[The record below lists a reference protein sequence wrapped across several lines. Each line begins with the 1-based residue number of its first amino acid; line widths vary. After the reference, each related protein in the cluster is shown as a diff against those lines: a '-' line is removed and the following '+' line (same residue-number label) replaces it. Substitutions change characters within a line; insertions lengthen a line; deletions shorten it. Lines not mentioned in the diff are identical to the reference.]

1 MPKIKLV
8 IFDMDNVLFDVGYF
22 ENHKNVAASTWGVI
36 YKKLN
41 AEEENERLKKKWSSG
56 GHKSYTEWQNDALNV
71 FKNYGLT
78 KGIFFDIIN
87 SLPIMDGA
95 KETIDE
101 LKRKGILT
109 ATISGSFFEL
119 AARTRKLGIDFPF
132 ATCSLIFEHD
142 KLVDWVILP
151 FDYEGKT
158 NFFNALIS
166 TLKIKPEECAFVC
179 DGVNDIDLAKKVG
192 MPIAFNARDE
202 LKRHCKIIVDK
213 KDLREILKHLD

>member
-1 MPKIKLV
+1 MTLKLV
-8 IFDMDNVLFDVGYF
+8 IFDIDNVLFDTGYF
-22 ENHKNVAASTWGVI
+22 ETHKNVAASTWGVI
-36 YKKLN
+36 YKRLN

-56 GHKSYTEWQNDALNV
+56 GHNSYTEWQNDALNV

-78 KGIFFDIIN
+78 REIFFDIIN

-119 AARTRKLGIDFPF
+119 AARTRKIGIDFPF

-142 KLVDWVILP
+142 KLVDWVIFP

-179 DGVNDIDLAKKVG
+179 DGVNDIDLAKKVR

-202 LKRHCKIIVDK
+202 LKRHCKVIIDK
-213 KDLREILKHLD
+213 KDLREILKYLD